1 MMIVN
6 SNLGSTFFLS
16 GVFFCVCVCVFVFV
30 FFLNGYVEYKLAL
43 RIQTNY
49 NIYFVCFVQVLLFV
63 FSLSERNGTKYVN

>member
-1 MMIVN
+1 MIVN
-6 SNLGSTFFLS
+6 SNLGSIFFLS
-16 GVFFCVCVCVFVFV
+16 GVFF

-63 FSLSERNGTKYVN
+63 FSLSERNTTKYVN

>member
-1 MMIVN
+1 MIVN
-6 SNLGSTFFLS
+6 SNLGAIFFLS
-16 GVFFCVCVCVFVFV
+16 GVLF

-63 FSLSERNGTKYVN
+63 FSLSERNTTKYVN

>member
-6 SNLGSTFFLS
+6 SNLGSIFSVS
-16 GVFFCVCVCVFVFV
+16 GVFFFFF

-49 NIYFVCFVQVLLFV
+49 NIYFVCFVQVLFV
-63 FSLSERNGTKYVN
+63 FSLSERNTTKYVN

>member
-1 MMIVN
+1 MIVN
-6 SNLGSTFFLS
+6 SNLGSIFFLS
-16 GVFFCVCVCVFVFV
+16 GVFFFFVF

>member
-6 SNLGSTFFLS
+6 SNLGSIFFLS
-16 GVFFCVCVCVFVFV
+16 GVFFLCVCFCFF

-63 FSLSERNGTKYVN
+63 FSLSERNAKKYVN

>member
-1 MMIVN
+1 MTIVN
-6 SNLGSTFFLS
+6 SNLGAVFFLS
-16 GVFFCVCVCVFVFV
+16 GVLFF

-63 FSLSERNGTKYVN
+63 FSLSERNTTKYVN

>member
-1 MMIVN
+1 MIVN
-6 SNLGSTFFLS
+6 SNLGSIFFLS
-16 GVFFCVCVCVFVFV
+16 GV

-63 FSLSERNGTKYVN
+63 FSLSERNTTKYVN

>member
-1 MMIVN
+1 MIVN
-6 SNLGSTFFLS
+6 SNLGSIFFLS
-16 GVFFCVCVCVFVFV
+16 GVFFFLFF

>member
-1 MMIVN
+1 MIVN
-6 SNLGSTFFLS
+6 SNLVSIFFLS
-16 GVFFCVCVCVFVFV
+16 GVFCLFA

-63 FSLSERNGTKYVN
+63 FSLSERNTTKYVN